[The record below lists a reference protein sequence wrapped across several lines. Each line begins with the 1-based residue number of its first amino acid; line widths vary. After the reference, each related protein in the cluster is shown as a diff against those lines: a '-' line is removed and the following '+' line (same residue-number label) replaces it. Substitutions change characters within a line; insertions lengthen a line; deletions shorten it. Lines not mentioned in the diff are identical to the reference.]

1 MAKKGPKTTNSQNA
15 ATVDGAEN
23 EAPVSVV
30 PADEYD
36 RLVANGLR
44 FDEITVEGTGEEK
57 PAEQE
62 NLSATSPKADEN
74 LAPVAA
80 NEESAER
87 DAETEPVA
95 EDKQKLQKAL
105 DAAIRRRNRQKKY
118 YDFVVEKR
126 QAKRLYAARRLLS
139 EANAEVEEL
148 ERQLASLAS
157 STPVTR
163 VSAPA
168 TSASAATPVSA
179 SVTTSAKPA
188 TKKKKPV
195 SNAPKSLSDYEAK
208 AKSIRESREKA
219 QQSSTEI
226 SNKIAELETELNE
239 KITEREKI
247 EATIKERK
255 EIYSEFERKIVK
267 TDGKIKRN
275 ELAVGKLAKL
285 PIVSK
290 ILERRNKKLKNKKEN
305 SGYVLS
311 HTSQEIQEKTRE
323 KAVVESEITL
333 VRDKIAKQRAQQAKK
348 EKTIANYDKKLQQT
362 EEKIEEIKHLEEVER
377 AIAAYEA
384 SRKEVG
390 SESVFDKAFRLNGKL
405 KAQMDEILKNF
416 VESASKEEARRQE
429 ALKKLYGS
437 PEEQQELTRKYVES
451 ILSEDAETSVTEGQ
465 ADDADKATRNAEDA
479 RRQAAFDKLYGSPEE
494 QQEFIRKYV
503 ESILNEDA
511 ETSVTEAPAGDAG
524 KATEISAE
532 GDIPAEKTD
541 LSLEEWQEIWKNDE
555 RLFRKVEAI
564 TRSIDKDKEPEAY
577 KSNEKIADLLYHI
590 VNQDR
595 IMKGQEL
602 GSDIFNKAREERA
615 GDVAK
620 VEKLLDIKLDDP
632 KATVAEEEK
641 PEVKEE
647 TPKAE
652 ADDSVPVEEVAE
664 TPEADEVSTDSVI
677 TPARVAA
684 REVPAVESTGTLAAE
699 EPASVAPALTEAEK
713 AFENAKLALLQKQ
726 DEKVMH
732 ERTKASWERE
742 HEAAKASKGLKARKE
757 RARSKAE
764 VLAAQARADRAED
777 EIYFL
782 NEILEASDAWVAAE
796 KEHGTD
802 DLRSKNAEALYRS
815 RLDNF
820 ETYRKATSKSGST
833 EQIKATEN
841 LSPAKPSKVKK
852 VFAGIIGAVAA
863 VGLAVGGLFA
873 AKAIVNGN
881 EQTPPEQTPIVTPEP
896 EPEPEPDDSISTPD
910 SAGDEQ
916 LTEEQLSSIQGTM
929 ADQNLIDSEKVTTIS
944 GLAGFAYRTED
955 GEQKTDIYI
964 RTEAGTLIK
973 YQSEFTKDEI
983 ADLRETGSTNADIAN
998 AILKTV
1004 NRKQATYYYRADES
1018 LAKLNEEAALRA
1030 DGKLINAGQDA
1041 IGDYAVYYSI
1051 ENTQDLVNANHHG
1064 SVDLVAIGDNSIVEL
1079 DDFATYETKTG
1090 SSFSINDGGKE
1101 AVLAAVE
1108 KKLGGNA
1115 STSGFSGQVTIGSR
1129 VASAANVAS
1138 TELSR

>member
-44 FDEITVEGTGEEK
+44 FDEITVEGTGEE
-57 PAEQE
+57 
-62 NLSATSPKADEN
+62 
-74 LAPVAA
+74 
-80 NEESAER
+80 ESAE
-87 DAETEPVA
+87 TKQ

-105 DAAIRRRNRQKKY
+105 DSAIRRRNRQKEY

-126 QAKRLYAARRLLS
+126 LAKRLYAAKRLLS

-148 ERQLASLAS
+148 ERQLASLTDSAS
-157 STPVTR
+157 VTR

-168 TSASAATPVSA
+168 TSASAAAVSA
-179 SVTTSAKPA
+179 SVTPSAKPA

-195 SNAPKSLSDYEAK
+195 
-208 AKSIRESREKA
+208 
-219 QQSSTEI
+219 
-226 SNKIAELETELNE
+226 
-239 KITEREKI
+239 
-247 EATIKERK
+247 
-255 EIYSEFERKIVK
+255 
-267 TDGKIKRN
+267 
-275 ELAVGKLAKL
+275 
-285 PIVSK
+285 
-290 ILERRNKKLKNKKEN
+290 
-305 SGYVLS
+305 
-311 HTSQEIQEKTRE
+311 
-323 KAVVESEITL
+323 
-333 VRDKIAKQRAQQAKK
+333 
-348 EKTIANYDKKLQQT
+348 
-362 EEKIEEIKHLEEVER
+362 
-377 AIAAYEA
+377 
-384 SRKEVG
+384 
-390 SESVFDKAFRLNGKL
+390 
-405 KAQMDEILKNF
+405 
-416 VESASKEEARRQE
+416 
-429 ALKKLYGS
+429 
-437 PEEQQELTRKYVES
+437 
-451 ILSEDAETSVTEGQ
+451 
-465 ADDADKATRNAEDA
+465 
-479 RRQAAFDKLYGSPEE
+479 
-494 QQEFIRKYV
+494 
-503 ESILNEDA
+503 
-511 ETSVTEAPAGDAG
+511 TEAPAGDAD
-524 KATEISAE
+524 EIAENSAKGE
-532 GDIPAEKTD
+532 NPAEKTD
-541 LSLEEWQEIWKNDE
+541 LSLEEWQKIWKNDE
-555 RLFRKVEAI
+555 KLFRQKEDIAKKFN
-564 TRSIDKDKEPEAY
+564 KDKEPEAFY
-577 KSNEKIADLLYHI
+577 ANARIADLFYHI

-615 GDVAK
+615 GHVA
-620 VEKLLDIKLDDP
+620 ELGKLLDINPDESKP
-632 KATVAEEEK
+632 TEVEEEK
-641 PEVKEE
+641 PEGNVE
-647 TPKAE
+647 TPK

-664 TPEADEVSTDSVI
+664 TPEADEASTDRVV

-684 REVPAVESTGTLAAE
+684 REVPAVEPTGTLAAE
-699 EPASVAPALTEAEK
+699 DAAPVVSAAPAAPALTEAEK

-742 HEAAKASKGLKARKE
+742 YEAAKASKGRKARKE

-782 NEILEASDAWVAAE
+782 NEIFVASEAWVAAE
-796 KEHGTD
+796 KEHGAD
-802 DLRSKNAEALYRS
+802 DLRSQNAEALYRS
-815 RLDNF
+815 RLDNL

-833 EQIKATEN
+833 ERIKATEN

-852 VFAGIIGAVAA
+852 VFAGLIGAVVA
-863 VGLAVGGLFA
+863 VGLAVGGHFA
-873 AKAIVNGN
+873 AKAIVNRN
-881 EQTPPEQTPIVTPEP
+881 AQTPPEQIPIVTPEP
-896 EPEPEPDDSISTPD
+896 EPDASISTPD

-916 LTEEQLSSIQGTM
+916 LTEEQLSNLQGTM
-929 ADQNLIDSEKVTTIS
+929 SDQNLIDSEKVTIS

-983 ADLRETGSTNADIAN
+983 AALRETGSTNADIAN

-1004 NRKQATYYYRADES
+1004 NRKQATYYKLVDES
-1018 LAKLNEEAALRA
+1018 LAKLNEEAELRA

-1079 DDFATYETKTG
+1079 DDFATYKTKTG
-1090 SSFSINDGGKE
+1090 SSFSINEGGKE

-1108 KKLGGNA
+1108 KKLGGSA

>member
-1 MAKKGPKTTNSQNA
+1 MAKKGPEGNKKQTN
-15 ATVDGAEN
+15 
-23 EAPVSVV
+23 V
-30 PADEYD
+30 PANEYD
-36 RLVANGLR
+36 RLVANGLK
-44 FDEITVEGTGEEK
+44 ITVEGTGEE
-57 PAEQE
+57 
-62 NLSATSPKADEN
+62 
-74 LAPVAA
+74 
-80 NEESAER
+80 ESAETKQE
-87 DAETEPVA
+87 DLSAKSSLA

-105 DAAIRRRNRQKKY
+105 DSAIKRRNRQKEY

-126 QAKRLYAARRLLS
+126 LAKRFYAAKRLLS
-139 EANAEVEEL
+139 EANAELEEL
-148 ERQLASLAS
+148 EKQLASLTSPVSATEEA
-157 STPVTR
+157 TPV
-163 VSAPA
+163 
-168 TSASAATPVSA
+168 SAATPVSE

-188 TKKKKPV
+188 TKKKK
-195 SNAPKSLSDYEAK
+195 
-208 AKSIRESREKA
+208 
-219 QQSSTEI
+219 
-226 SNKIAELETELNE
+226 
-239 KITEREKI
+239 
-247 EATIKERK
+247 
-255 EIYSEFERKIVK
+255 
-267 TDGKIKRN
+267 
-275 ELAVGKLAKL
+275 
-285 PIVSK
+285 
-290 ILERRNKKLKNKKEN
+290 
-305 SGYVLS
+305 
-311 HTSQEIQEKTRE
+311 
-323 KAVVESEITL
+323 
-333 VRDKIAKQRAQQAKK
+333 
-348 EKTIANYDKKLQQT
+348 
-362 EEKIEEIKHLEEVER
+362 
-377 AIAAYEA
+377 
-384 SRKEVG
+384 
-390 SESVFDKAFRLNGKL
+390 
-405 KAQMDEILKNF
+405 
-416 VESASKEEARRQE
+416 
-429 ALKKLYGS
+429 
-437 PEEQQELTRKYVES
+437 
-451 ILSEDAETSVTEGQ
+451 
-465 ADDADKATRNAEDA
+465 
-479 RRQAAFDKLYGSPEE
+479 
-494 QQEFIRKYV
+494 
-503 ESILNEDA
+503 
-511 ETSVTEAPAGDAG
+511 SVTEAPAGDAD
-524 KATEISAE
+524 EIAENSAKGE
-532 GDIPAEKTD
+532 NPAEKTD
-541 LSLEEWQEIWKNDE
+541 LSLEEWQKIWKNDE
-555 RLFRKVEAI
+555 KLFRQKEDIAKKFN
-564 TRSIDKDKEPEAY
+564 KDKEPEAFY
-577 KSNEKIADLLYHI
+577 ANARIADLFYHI

-615 GDVAK
+615 GYVAK

-647 TPKAE
+647 TPKA
-652 ADDSVPVEEVAE
+652 DDSVVTPAKVAE
-664 TPEADEVSTDSVI
+664 
-677 TPARVAA
+677 

-699 EPASVAPALTEAEK
+699 EPAPVAPALTEAEK

-726 DEKVMH
+726 DEKMMH

-764 VLAAQARADRAED
+764 ILAAQARADRAED

-782 NEILEASDAWVAAE
+782 NEIFVASDAWVAAE

-852 VFAGIIGAVAA
+852 VFAGIIGAVVA
-863 VGLAVGGLFA
+863 VGLAVGGHFA
-873 AKAIVNGN
+873 AKAIVNRN
-881 EQTPPEQTPIVTPEP
+881 AQTPPEQTPIVTPEP
-896 EPEPEPDDSISTPD
+896 EPETDDSISTPD

-916 LTEEQLSSIQGTM
+916 LTEEQLSNLQGTM
-929 ADQNLIDSEKVTTIS
+929 KDQNLIDSEKATIS

-983 ADLRETGSTNADIAN
+983 AALRETGSTNADIAN

-1051 ENTQDLVNANHHG
+1051 ENTQDLVNANYHG

-1079 DDFATYETKTG
+1079 DDFATYKTKTG
-1090 SSFSINDGGKE
+1090 SSFSVNDGGKE

-1108 KKLGGNA
+1108 KKLGGSA

>member
-1 MAKKGPKTTNSQNA
+1 MAKKGPEGNKKQTN
-15 ATVDGAEN
+15 
-23 EAPVSVV
+23 V
-30 PADEYD
+30 PANEYD
-36 RLVANGLR
+36 RLVANDL
-44 FDEITVEGTGEEK
+44 EITVEGTGEE
-57 PAEQE
+57 
-62 NLSATSPKADEN
+62 
-74 LAPVAA
+74 
-80 NEESAER
+80 ESAE
-87 DAETEPVA
+87 TKQ

-105 DAAIRRRNRQKKY
+105 DSAIRRRNRQKEY

-126 QAKRLYAARRLLS
+126 LAKRLYAAKRLLS

-148 ERQLASLAS
+148 ERQLASLTDSAS
-157 STPVTR
+157 ATR
-163 VSAPA
+163 ASAPA
-168 TSASAATPVSA
+168 TGASAAAVSA

-195 SNAPKSLSDYEAK
+195 
-208 AKSIRESREKA
+208 
-219 QQSSTEI
+219 
-226 SNKIAELETELNE
+226 
-239 KITEREKI
+239 
-247 EATIKERK
+247 
-255 EIYSEFERKIVK
+255 
-267 TDGKIKRN
+267 
-275 ELAVGKLAKL
+275 
-285 PIVSK
+285 
-290 ILERRNKKLKNKKEN
+290 
-305 SGYVLS
+305 
-311 HTSQEIQEKTRE
+311 
-323 KAVVESEITL
+323 
-333 VRDKIAKQRAQQAKK
+333 
-348 EKTIANYDKKLQQT
+348 
-362 EEKIEEIKHLEEVER
+362 
-377 AIAAYEA
+377 
-384 SRKEVG
+384 
-390 SESVFDKAFRLNGKL
+390 
-405 KAQMDEILKNF
+405 
-416 VESASKEEARRQE
+416 
-429 ALKKLYGS
+429 
-437 PEEQQELTRKYVES
+437 
-451 ILSEDAETSVTEGQ
+451 
-465 ADDADKATRNAEDA
+465 
-479 RRQAAFDKLYGSPEE
+479 
-494 QQEFIRKYV
+494 
-503 ESILNEDA
+503 
-511 ETSVTEAPAGDAG
+511 TEAPAGDAD
-524 KATEISAE
+524 EIAENSAKGE
-532 GDIPAEKTD
+532 NPAEKTD
-541 LSLEEWQEIWKNDE
+541 LSLEEWQKIWKNDE
-555 RLFRKVEAI
+555 KLFRQKEDIAKKFN
-564 TRSIDKDKEPEAY
+564 KDKEPEAFY
-577 KSNEKIADLLYHI
+577 ANARIADLFYHI

-615 GDVAK
+615 GYVAK

-652 ADDSVPVEEVAE
+652 ADGSVPVEEVAE
-664 TPEADEVSTDSVI
+664 TPKADDVSTDSVVP
-677 TPARVAA
+677 PARVAA
-684 REVPAVESTGTLAAE
+684 REVPAVEPTGTLAAE
-699 EPASVAPALTEAEK
+699 EPAPVAPALTEAEK
-713 AFENAKLALLQKQ
+713 ALENAKLALLQKQ

-764 VLAAQARADRAED
+764 ILAAKARVDRAED

-782 NEILEASDAWVAAE
+782 NEIFVASEAWVAAE
-796 KEHGTD
+796 KEHGSD
-802 DLRSKNAEALYRS
+802 DLRSQNAEALYRS
-815 RLDNF
+815 RLDNL

-852 VFAGIIGAVAA
+852 VFAGLIGAVVA
-863 VGLAVGGLFA
+863 VGLAVGGHFA

-881 EQTPPEQTPIVTPEP
+881 TQTPTEQIPIVT
-896 EPEPEPDDSISTPD
+896 PEPEPDDSISTPD
-910 SAGDEQ
+910 SVGDEQ

-929 ADQNLIDSEKVTTIS
+929 TDQNLIDSEKVTTIS

-983 ADLRETGSTNADIAN
+983 AALRETGSTNADIAN
-998 AILKTV
+998 EILKTV

-1064 SVDLVAIGDNSIVEL
+1064 SIDLVAIGDNSIVEL
-1079 DDFATYETKTG
+1079 DDFATYKTKTG

-1108 KKLGGNA
+1108 KKLGGSA